1 MEHTPMDAA
10 IRFPVRTPPATAAPR
25 LTPLATA
32 PAADTSAARPRTAT
46 APDPAAGPAARPLPA
61 RHSVRAQILQALRGA
76 LASGELK
83 PGEVYSAPVLAE
95 RYGVSATPV
104 REAMQQLASEGAVE
118 AVPNRGFRVAGIS
131 ARDLAELAE
140 VRAALEVP
148 AVGRLVGAVSEE
160 GIAELR
166 LLAQGA
172 AEAAGH
178 GCRVRYA
185 EADLLF
191 HRALLELSGNRQLV
205 TVATDLFRRAQRPV
219 PGRRPPGTAELLADA
234 LEHVALIDA
243 LAAGDADTA
252 ARLTREHI
260 R

>member
-1 MEHTPMDAA
+1 MEHTHMDAA
-10 IRFPVRTPPATAAPR
+10 IRFPVRTPPATAPSR

-32 PAADTSAARPRTAT
+32 ATAVPPAATPAAPE
-46 APDPAAGPAARPLPA
+46 PAAGPVRSLPA
-61 RHSVRAQILQALRGA
+61 RHSVRAQILEALRGA

-95 RYGVSATPV
+95 RYGVSPTPV

-148 AVGRLVGAVSEE
+148 AVGRLAGAVPED

-166 LLAQGA
+166 LLAQDA
-172 AEAAGH
+172 AEAAGY
-178 GCRVRYA
+178 GCRVRYG